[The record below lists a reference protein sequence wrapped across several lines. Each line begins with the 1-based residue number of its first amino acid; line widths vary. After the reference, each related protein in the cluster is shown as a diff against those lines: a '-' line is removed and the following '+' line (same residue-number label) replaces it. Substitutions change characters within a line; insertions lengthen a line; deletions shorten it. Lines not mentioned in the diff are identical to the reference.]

1 MKKNTG
7 IGFPN
12 TVSNKNIIIVSDEDY
27 VSQSLVGLINTT
39 KGELLGD
46 PEFGSNILLYLFE
59 INEEA
64 LIDLIA
70 NDIYES
76 VMRYVPQIIISRN
89 DITGSIYED
98 TLRLIVRYSY
108 NNSNGTS
115 TIYINLQ
122 GGNE

>member
-7 IGFPN
+7 ISFPN
-12 TVSNKNIIIVSDEDY
+12 TMARKSIVIVSDDEY
-27 VSQSLVGLINTT
+27 VTQSLLGLANTT

-46 PEFGSNILLYLFE
+46 PEFGANIMLYLFE
-59 INEEA
+59 TNTEA
-64 LIDLIA
+64 LIDLLA
-70 NDIYES
+70 NDIYEA
-76 VMRYVPQIIISRN
+76 VTRYLPQIILSRGN
-89 DITGSIYED
+89 ITGSITDD
-98 TLRLIVRYSY
+98 TLSLRVNYSY